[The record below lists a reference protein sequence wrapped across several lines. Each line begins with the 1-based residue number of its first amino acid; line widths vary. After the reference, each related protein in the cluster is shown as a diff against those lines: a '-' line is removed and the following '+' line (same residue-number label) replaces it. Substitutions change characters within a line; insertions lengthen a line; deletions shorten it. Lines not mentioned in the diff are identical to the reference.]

1 LKERNSEEEK
11 QEEVLNSQ
19 KDNFIKKEYGYITL
33 QSLYLQGFLNYY
45 KYNSIFKMVKTS
57 VSKCDPHIT
66 FILLLIP
73 SIGPLENG

>member
-33 QSLYLQGFLNYY
+33 QSLYLQGFL
-45 KYNSIFKMVKTS
+45 
-57 VSKCDPHIT
+57 C
-66 FILLLIP
+66 
-73 SIGPLENG
+73 